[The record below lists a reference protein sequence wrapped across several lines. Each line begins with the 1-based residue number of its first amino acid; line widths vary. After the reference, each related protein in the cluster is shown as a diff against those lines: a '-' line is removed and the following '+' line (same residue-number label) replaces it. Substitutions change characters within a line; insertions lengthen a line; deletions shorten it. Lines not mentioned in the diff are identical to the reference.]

1 MSFEEIAPPSMDPV
15 EKRREAM
22 TEILASWDLEGAMP
36 DATGLKVVRD
46 YVAGRL
52 ELPLALERVSERAAQ
67 LRAKEN
73 HSASQ
78 KED

>member
-1 MSFEEIAPPSMDPV
+1 MSFEKIAPPSTDPV

-22 TEILASWDLEGAMP
+22 AEILASWDLEGGAIP
-36 DATGLKVVRD
+36 DATGLQVVRE

-52 ELPLALERVSERAAQ
+52 ELPPMALEMVRERAAQ

-73 HSASQ
+73 HSAQ
-78 KED
+78 

>member
-1 MSFEEIAPPSMDPV
+1 MSFEKIAPPSTDPV

-22 TEILASWDLEGAMP
+22 AEILASWDLEGAIP
-36 DATGLKVVRD
+36 DATGLQVVRE

-52 ELPLALERVSERAAQ
+52 ELPMALEMVRERAAQ

-73 HSASQ
+73 HSAQ
-78 KED
+78 